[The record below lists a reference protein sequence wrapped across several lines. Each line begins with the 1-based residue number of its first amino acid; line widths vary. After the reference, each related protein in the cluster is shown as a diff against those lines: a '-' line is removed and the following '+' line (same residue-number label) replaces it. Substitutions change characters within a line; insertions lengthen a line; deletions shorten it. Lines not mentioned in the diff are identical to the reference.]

1 MSQKN
6 ETLSNI
12 MTPIPSSDE
21 RAEVE
26 VENILLE
33 NEYQFE
39 ND

>member
-1 MSQKN
+1 MNQKN

-12 MTPIPSSDE
+12 MTIIPSSDE

-33 NEYQFE
+33 NEYLFD